1 MYLYEILKTTA
12 DMLAD
17 KNTEAAKKIAEFA
30 DSLTIEEARTWLN

>member
-17 KNTEAAKKIAEFA
+17 KNTEAAEKVVEFA